1 MADSM
6 QMENVTADTLQVV
19 VFSLIDAESKKKED
33 YGIQVESVREI
44 RLLEN
49 ITRVP
54 NAPLHVRGL
63 MNLRG
68 KIISVIDV
76 KKLLG
81 FSVHEEMNE
90 NSRILIAE
98 INGVLTGFL
107 VDEVS
112 DVLRISN
119 KEVETDM
126 SAELKAEQYF
136 KGVVKMGE
144 KLIIL
149 LDLHKLII
157 EKDDQS
163 HEQTVIRAEA

>member
-1 MADSM
+1 M

-19 VFSLIDAESKKKED
+19 VFSLVDAESKKKED
-33 YGIQVESVREI
+33 YGIPVENVREI

-54 NAPLHVRGL
+54 NTPLHVKGL

-68 KIISVIDV
+68 KIIYVIDV

-81 FSVHEEMNE
+81 FSVSDEINV
-90 NSRILIAE
+90 NSRILISE
-98 INGVLTGFL
+98 INGGLTGLL

-112 DVLRISN
+112 DVLRIST
-119 KEVETDM
+119 KEIDYDM
-126 SAELKAEQYF
+126 STELKAEQYF
-136 KGVVKMGE
+136 KGVIKIGE

-149 LDLHKLII
+149 LDVHNLIV
-157 EKDDQS
+157 EKKDQS
-163 HEQTVIRAEA
+163 YDQSVIQAEV

>member
-1 MADSM
+1 M
-6 QMENVTADTLQVV
+6 QMENVTTDTLQVV

-33 YGIQVESVREI
+33 YGIPVENVREI

-54 NAPLHVRGL
+54 NAPLHVKGL

-68 KIISVIDV
+68 KVIYVIDI

-81 FSVHEEMNE
+81 FSVSEEMNV
-90 NSRILIAE
+90 NSRILISE
-98 INGVLTGFL
+98 INGDLTGFL

-112 DVLRISN
+112 DVLRISD
-119 KEVETDM
+119 KEVDSTM
-126 SAELKAEQYF
+126 STELKTEQYF
-136 KGVVKMGE
+136 KGVVKIGE

-149 LDLHKLII
+149 LDLHNLIAG
-157 EKDDQS
+157 KNDQTHGQS
-163 HEQTVIRAEA
+163 IIQAEV

>member
-1 MADSM
+1 M
-6 QMENVTADTLQVV
+6 QMENVTTDTLQVV

-33 YGIQVESVREI
+33 YGIPVENVREI

-54 NAPLHVRGL
+54 NAPLHVKGL

-68 KIISVIDV
+68 KVIYVIDI

-81 FSVHEEMNE
+81 FSVSEEMNV
-90 NSRILIAE
+90 NSRILISE
-98 INGVLTGFL
+98 INGDLTGFL

-112 DVLRISN
+112 DVLRISD
-119 KEVETDM
+119 KEVDSTM
-126 SAELKAEQYF
+126 STELKTEQYF
-136 KGVVKMGE
+136 KGVVKIGE

-149 LDLHKLII
+149 LDLHNLIAG
-157 EKDDQS
+157 KNDQTHGQS
-163 HEQTVIRAEA
+163 ITQAEV

>member
-1 MADSM
+1 M

-19 VFSLIDAESKKKED
+19 VFSLVDAVSKKKED
-33 YGIQVESVREI
+33 YGIPVENVREI

-54 NAPLHVRGL
+54 NTPLHVKGL

-68 KIISVIDV
+68 KIIYVIDV

-81 FSVHEEMNE
+81 FSVSDEINV
-90 NSRILIAE
+90 NSRILISE
-98 INGVLTGFL
+98 VNGGLTGLL

-112 DVLRISN
+112 DVLRIST
-119 KEVETDM
+119 KEIDYDM
-126 SAELKAEQYF
+126 STELKAEQYF
-136 KGVVKMGE
+136 KGVIKIGE

-149 LDLHKLII
+149 LDVHNLIV
-157 EKDDQS
+157 EKKDQS
-163 HEQTVIRAEA
+163 YEQSVIQAEV

>member
-1 MADSM
+1 
-6 QMENVTADTLQVV
+6 METESVVTDTLQIV
-19 VFSLIDAESKKKED
+19 VFSLVDSTTKKKED
-33 YGIQVESVREI
+33 YGIPVENVREI

-54 NAPLHVRGL
+54 NAPAYVKGV

-81 FSVHEEMNE
+81 FSTSEENTG
-90 NSRILIAE
+90 NSRILIADVNE
-98 INGVLTGFL
+98 VLTGFL

-112 DVLRISN
+112 DVLRISS
-119 KEVETDM
+119 KEVETDI
-126 SAELKAEQYF
+126 SSELKTEQYI
-136 KGVVKMGE
+136 KGVIKTGE

-149 LDLHKLII
+149 LELQKLLT
-157 EKDDQS
+157 EKNGQS
-163 HEQTVIRAEA
+163 YEQPIMQTGAS

>member
-1 MADSM
+1 M
-6 QMENVTADTLQVV
+6 QMENVTTDTLQVV

-33 YGIQVESVREI
+33 YGIPVENVREI

-54 NAPLHVRGL
+54 NAPLHVKGL

-68 KIISVIDV
+68 KVIYVIDI

-81 FSVHEEMNE
+81 FSVSEEMNV
-90 NSRILIAE
+90 NSRILISE
-98 INGVLTGFL
+98 INGDLTGFL

-112 DVLRISN
+112 DVLRISD
-119 KEVETDM
+119 KEVDSTM
-126 SAELKAEQYF
+126 YTELKTEQYF
-136 KGVVKMGE
+136 KGVVKIGE

-149 LDLHKLII
+149 LDLHNLIAG
-157 EKDDQS
+157 KNDQTHGQS
-163 HEQTVIRAEA
+163 IIQAEV

>member
-1 MADSM
+1 M
-6 QMENVTADTLQVV
+6 QMENVTTDTLQVV

-33 YGIQVESVREI
+33 YGIPVENVREI

-54 NAPLHVRGL
+54 NAPLHVKGL

-68 KIISVIDV
+68 KVIYVIDI

-81 FSVHEEMNE
+81 FSVSEEMNV
-90 NSRILIAE
+90 NSRILISE
-98 INGVLTGFL
+98 INGDLTGFL

-112 DVLRISN
+112 DVLRISD
-119 KEVETDM
+119 KEVDSTM
-126 SAELKAEQYF
+126 STELKTEQYF
-136 KGVVKMGE
+136 KGVVKIGE

-149 LDLHKLII
+149 LDLHNLIVG
-157 EKDDQS
+157 KNDQTQGQS
-163 HEQTVIRAEA
+163 IIQAEV

>member
-1 MADSM
+1 M

-19 VFSLIDAESKKKED
+19 VFSLVDAESKKKED
-33 YGIQVESVREI
+33 YGIPVENVREI

-54 NAPLHVRGL
+54 NTPLHVKGL

-68 KIISVIDV
+68 KIIYVIDV

-81 FSVHEEMNE
+81 FSVSDEINV
-90 NSRILIAE
+90 NSRILISE
-98 INGVLTGFL
+98 INGGLTGLL

-112 DVLRISN
+112 DVLRIST
-119 KEVETDM
+119 KEIDYDM
-126 SAELKAEQYF
+126 STELKAERYF
-136 KGVVKMGE
+136 KGVIKIGE

-149 LDLHKLII
+149 LDVHNLIV
-157 EKDDQS
+157 EKKDQS
-163 HEQTVIRAEA
+163 YEQSVIQAEV

>member
-1 MADSM
+1 M
-6 QMENVTADTLQVV
+6 QMENVTTDTLQVV

-33 YGIQVESVREI
+33 YGIPVENVREI

-54 NAPLHVRGL
+54 NAPLHVKGL

-68 KIISVIDV
+68 KVIYVIDI

-81 FSVHEEMNE
+81 FSVSEEMNV
-90 NSRILIAE
+90 NSRILISE
-98 INGVLTGFL
+98 INGDLTGFL

-112 DVLRISN
+112 DVLRISD
-119 KEVETDM
+119 KEVDSTM
-126 SAELKAEQYF
+126 STELKTEQYF
-136 KGVVKMGE
+136 KGVVKIGE

-149 LDLHKLII
+149 LDLHNLITG
-157 EKDDQS
+157 KNDQTHGQS
-163 HEQTVIRAEA
+163 IIQAEV

>member
-1 MADSM
+1 M

-19 VFSLIDAESKKKED
+19 VFSLVDAESKKKED
-33 YGIQVESVREI
+33 YGIPVENVREI

-54 NAPLHVRGL
+54 NTPLHVKGL

-68 KIISVIDV
+68 KIIYVIDV

-81 FSVHEEMNE
+81 FSVSDEINV
-90 NSRILIAE
+90 NSRILISE
-98 INGVLTGFL
+98 INGGLTGLL

-112 DVLRISN
+112 DVLRIST
-119 KEVETDM
+119 KEIDYDM
-126 SAELKAEQYF
+126 STELKAERYF
-136 KGVVKMGE
+136 KGVIKIGE

-149 LDLHKLII
+149 LDVHNLIV
-157 EKDDQS
+157 EKKDQPY
-163 HEQTVIRAEA
+163 EQSVIQAEV

>member
-1 MADSM
+1 M

-19 VFSLIDAESKKKED
+19 VFSLVDAESKKKED
-33 YGIQVESVREI
+33 YGIPVENVREI

-54 NAPLHVRGL
+54 NTPLHVKGL

-68 KIISVIDV
+68 KIIYVIDV

-81 FSVHEEMNE
+81 FSVSDEINV
-90 NSRILIAE
+90 NSRILISE
-98 INGVLTGFL
+98 INGGLTGLL

-112 DVLRISN
+112 DVLRIST
-119 KEVETDM
+119 KEIDYDM
-126 SAELKAEQYF
+126 STELKAEQYF
-136 KGVVKMGE
+136 KGVIKIGE

-149 LDLHKLII
+149 LDVHNLIV
-157 EKDDQS
+157 EKKDQS
-163 HEQTVIRAEA
+163 YEQSVIQAEV

>member
-1 MADSM
+1 M
-6 QMENVTADTLQVV
+6 QMENVTTDTLQVV

-33 YGIQVESVREI
+33 YGIPVENVREI

-54 NAPLHVRGL
+54 NAPLHVKGL

-68 KIISVIDV
+68 KVIYVIDI

-81 FSVHEEMNE
+81 FSVSEEMNV
-90 NSRILIAE
+90 NSRILISE
-98 INGVLTGFL
+98 INGDLTGFL

-112 DVLRISN
+112 DVLRISD
-119 KEVETDM
+119 KEVDSTM
-126 SAELKAEQYF
+126 STELKTEQYF
-136 KGVVKMGE
+136 KGVVKIGE

-149 LDLHKLII
+149 LDLHNLIAG
-157 EKDDQS
+157 KNDQTYGQS
-163 HEQTVIRAEA
+163 IIQAEV

>member
-1 MADSM
+1 M

-19 VFSLIDAESKKKED
+19 VFSLVDAESKKKED
-33 YGIQVESVREI
+33 YGIPVENVREI

-54 NAPLHVRGL
+54 NTPLHVKGL

-68 KIISVIDV
+68 KIIYVIDV

-81 FSVHEEMNE
+81 FSVSDEINV
-90 NSRILIAE
+90 NSRILISE
-98 INGVLTGFL
+98 INGGLTGLL

-112 DVLRISN
+112 DVLRIST
-119 KEVETDM
+119 KEIDYDM
-126 SAELKAEQYF
+126 STELKAERYF
-136 KGVVKMGE
+136 KGVIKIDE

-149 LDLHKLII
+149 LDVHNLIV
-157 EKDDQS
+157 EKKDQS
-163 HEQTVIRAEA
+163 YEQSVIQAEV